1 MGKERVVRR
10 VTFHYNMVNIL
21 VKEMAIHLVSSKSD
35 NVCKIHM
42 SSKHRYNTLK
52 HLHV

>member
-10 VTFHYNMVNIL
+10 VTFHHNMIDIL